1 MGYAQYKELDSSG
14 VSWLQKK
21 PSHWRIK
28 RLKFSTDL
36 INKKVSVEDSPL
48 PYLGLEHIESWTGRK
63 VEGEISNSEGLASSF
78 VVGDVLFGKL
88 RPYLAKV
95 HLAQQDGL
103 ISSEAL
109 VIRSKDELDAEFL
122 KYYML
127 SRDFIN
133 IVDSSTYGSKMPRA
147 SWDFIGNLPVLLP
160 DVEEQK
166 VIARFLDF
174 KTAQIDALISK
185 KKELLDKLAEKRTAF
200 ISHTVTKGLDPS
212 VPMKDSGVAWLGQI
226 PISWTTKRL
235 RFLTTMSGGMTPS
248 TSNSE
253 YWGGGIPWITPKDMK
268 REVLSGSL
276 DTLTNEALQETGI
289 TLHDA
294 GQVLIVVRGM
304 ILAHTFPVA
313 VNSVPSTVNQDMKAL
328 STSLDYE
335 YIALLLRGIQP
346 LILSVVEESA
356 HGTKVLRTDI
366 FKNIFIPVPPLDVQ
380 KAIVK
385 QVKLLVTKIDVQ
397 KQHVESVIERLREYR
412 SALITDA
419 VTGKIDV
426 RDFQVLQT
434 GEEVAS

>member
-1 MGYAQYKELDSSG
+1 MGYGQYKELDSSG

-109 VIRSKDELDAEFL
+109 VVRSKDELDAEFL

-185 KKELLDKLAEKRTAF
+185 KKELLDKLAEKRTAL
-200 ISHTVTKGLDPS
+200 ISHAVTKGLDPS
-212 VPMKDSGVAWLGQI
+212 VAMKESKVEWLGSI
-226 PISWTTKRL
+226 PQDWKETKVKFLGDLILGLTYSPDDVVSDGGTLVLRSSNVQEGKISLDDCVYVSCDIPKKVITKADDILICSRNGSRAL
-235 RFLTTMSGGMTPS
+235 IGKCALLTEEVSNQAFGAFMTVLRSSHARFLYYVLNSTLFKFQSGRFLTS
-248 TSNSE
+248 TINQL
-253 YWGGGIPWITPKDMK
+253 TTQ
-268 REVLSGSL
+268 
-276 DTLTNEALQETGI
+276 TLGDFE
-289 TLHDA
+289 
-294 GQVLIVVRGM
+294 
-304 ILAHTFPVA
+304 
-313 VNSVPSTVNQDMKAL
+313 
-328 STSLDYE
+328 
-335 YIALLLRGIQP
+335 IALP
-346 LILSVVEESA
+346 PEETQAEIVS
-356 HGTKVLRTDI
+356 H
-366 FKNIFIPVPPLDVQ
+366 LD
-380 KAIVK
+380 KA
-385 QVKLLVTKIDVQ
+385 TAAIDAQ
-397 KQHVESVIERLREYR
+397 CRKAQTVIDRLTEYR
-412 SALITDA
+412 GALITNA

-426 RDFQVLQT
+426 RDFAIPHIAE
-434 GEEVAS
+434 GIAS